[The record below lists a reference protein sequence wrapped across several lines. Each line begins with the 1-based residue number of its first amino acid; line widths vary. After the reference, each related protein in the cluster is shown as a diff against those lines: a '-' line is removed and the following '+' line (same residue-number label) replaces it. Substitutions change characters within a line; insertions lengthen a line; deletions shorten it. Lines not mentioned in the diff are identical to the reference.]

1 MLTTALSLDLITRD
15 LDRSL
20 QNVADQAVVARETAY
35 YKENISNVKSIDDFV
50 GNDRLF
56 RYAMKAHGLSDMSY
70 AKAFMRKVLE
80 GGTDDSESFANSLAD
95 RRYREFAEVFNFA
108 RYDEATTAFDRT
120 QQGTVDKYYRQTLE
134 EDAGGQNEAVRLALY
149 FERKA
154 SSLTNAYEILA
165 DRALLQVVQTALGIP
180 AAASQQ
186 NIDRQAEA
194 ITDRIDF
201 EDFKDPDKVKTFLQR
216 FSNLWDLS
224 NPQQAPTVPS
234 VLVGTGAQY
243 GVNINVLTQLQ
254 SLKLGGR

>member
-20 QNVADQAVVARETAY
+20 QNVADRAVVARETAY
-35 YKENISNVKSIDDFV
+35 YKENISKVKSIDDFV

-80 GGTDDSESFANSLAD
+80 GGTDDSDSFANNLAD

-108 RYDEATTAFDRT
+108 RYDDATTAFDRT

-134 EDAGGQNEAVRLALY
+134 EDAGNQNEAVRLALY

-186 NIDRQAEA
+186 NIDKQAEA
-194 ITDRIDF
+194 LTDRIDF

-224 NPQQAPTVPS
+224 NPQQAQTVPS